1 MSYRNYLGLDIG
13 ERRTGVALADDGVR
27 IAIPLD
33 TLDMTSVDFRRA
45 IADLVVQ
52 NYITTIVIGYPRNQS
67 GEVTHQT
74 AFVEATADVLKDLDA
89 TIAFQDESLTSVIA
103 EERLKKRGQITIK
116 EAIDAEAAV
125 IILQDYLETRI

>member
-1 MSYRNYLGLDIG
+1 MSRRNYLGLDIG

-52 NYITTIVIGYPRNQS
+52 NNITTIVIGYPRNQS
-67 GEVTHQT
+67 GEATHQT

-89 TIAFQDESLTSVIA
+89 TIAFQDESLTSVMA
-103 EERLKKRGQITIK
+103 EERLKKRGQITSK
-116 EAIDAEAAV
+116 EAIDAEAAT
-125 IILQDYLETRI
+125 IILQDYLETRL

>member
-52 NYITTIVIGYPRNQS
+52 NNITTIVIGYPRNQS

-89 TIAFQDESLTSVIA
+89 TIAFQDESLTSVMA
-103 EERLKKRGQITIK
+103 EERLKKRGQITSK
-116 EAIDAEAAV
+116 EAIDAEAAT